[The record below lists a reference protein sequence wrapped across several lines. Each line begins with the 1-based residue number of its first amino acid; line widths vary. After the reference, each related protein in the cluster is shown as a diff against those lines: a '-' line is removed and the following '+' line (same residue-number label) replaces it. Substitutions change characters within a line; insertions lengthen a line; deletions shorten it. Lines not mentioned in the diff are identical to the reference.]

1 MTAKS
6 VLNTPR
12 QVLLDK
18 SDLEENTI
26 DEVLEILRSEYE
38 DDDEGGETA
47 PEGETETE
55 TEDQK

>member
-38 DDDEGGETA
+38 DDEEPEA
-47 PEGETETE
+47 EGEAET
-55 TEDQK
+55 DGQK